1 MNKRPLRKI
10 LRIFFQKP
18 FYIAFINIFKYFE
31 HPVEVLRRYVFGK
44 GGYPKKLS
52 VKTPLGKHE
61 VCLYSFHDTITLVE
75 CFGKLDYQA
84 EKNISCV
91 VDFGS
96 NIGVSA
102 GYFLTRNKNI
112 KVYLFEPL
120 PENIGRLKTNLKG
133 FEKRYK
139 LREVAVG
146 LENGSADFG
155 FETTGRYGGLGSD
168 LPQSIQVQVRKA
180 DEVITDILEKEGH
193 IDILK
198 IDVEGLETAIIESL
212 SLENLK
218 KIDRIYA
225 ETIYTKNLP
234 GFEKEQYGEVVRF
247 RKVSSLICPDGEQI

>member
-1 MNKRPLRKI
+1 MSKRPLGKI
-10 LRIFFQKP
+10 FKAFFNKP
-18 FYIAFINIFKYFE
+18 FYIAFINIFKYFRQ
-31 HPVEVLRRYVFGK
+31 PVEVLRRYVLGQ
-44 GGYPKKLS
+44 GDYPKKFS

-75 CFGKLDYQA
+75 CFGKLDYPA

-102 GYFLTRNKNI
+102 GYFLTRNENI

-120 PENIGRLKTNLKG
+120 PENIERLKTNLKG
-133 FEKRYK
+133 FEKRYE

-146 LENGSADFG
+146 LENGNADFG

-168 LPQSIQVQVRKA
+168 LPQSVQVEVRKA
-180 DEVITDILEKEGH
+180 DEVITDILAKEGR

-198 IDVEGLETAIIESL
+198 IDVEGLETAIIENL
-212 SLENLK
+212 SLESLK

-225 ETIYTKNLP
+225 ETKYPKNLP

-247 RKVSSLICPDGEQI
+247 YKSS